1 MKLIFFGG
9 VKGVGKTTLLA
20 WIKQQYSESIVILD
34 AGELFRRYH
43 YHNNIKTAEEVEELI
58 VQKFQN
64 MPERAV
70 VAIHWHYAV
79 RRPSGHIPQISYPR
93 LQRIAK
99 SGCVEEAIL
108 LLVEAPINL
117 VCKRRLKDKQTKKRT
132 LSPLVVREEADW
144 EEKLLRKHYALFSRI
159 LGKRRVNI
167 FRLNNED
174 LHTAQKCLRTFF
186 EKHIM

>member
-20 WIKQQYSESIVILD
+20 WLKKKYPENIVVLD
-34 AGELFRRYH
+34 AGELFRRHH
-43 YHNNIKTAEEVEELI
+43 YHSNRKTAHEVEELI
-58 VQKFQN
+58 VHKLEN
-64 MPERAV
+64 MSKHSV

-79 RRPSGHIPQISYPR
+79 WRPSGYIPQISCPR
-93 LQRIAK
+93 LQRIAR
-99 SGCVEEAIL
+99 SGCVKEVIL

-117 VCKRRLKDKQTKKRT
+117 VCKRRLKDKKTKKRA
-132 LSPLVVREEADW
+132 LSQLAVREEADW
-144 EEKLLRKHYALFSRI
+144 EEKLLRRHYALFSRI

-174 LHTAQKCLRTFF
+174 LHIAQKRLRTFF
-186 EKHIM
+186 EIRIA